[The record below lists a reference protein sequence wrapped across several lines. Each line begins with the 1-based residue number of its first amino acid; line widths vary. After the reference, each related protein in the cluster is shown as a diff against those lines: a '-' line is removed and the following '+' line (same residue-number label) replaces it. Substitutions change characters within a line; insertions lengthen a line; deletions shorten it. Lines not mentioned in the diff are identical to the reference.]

1 MRRICSIGAILILI
15 LVTFTGIIFA
25 EKIDLSIAQQ
35 VGTVQLQVR
44 KQIGLAQA
52 LSPAEYYIQTVR
64 LLEDTDTG
72 EALAYILDLQP
83 KGFVAISSDTDI
95 RPIIAYSYYS
105 NFSMED
111 LEHNVLLYMLKQ
123 DMRNRLNAISLT
135 SQTMKTIN
143 NQLWEKYLSE
153 EKSRA
158 LVSELADADQWPDDD
173 TGWLDTTW
181 HQTDFYNDSCPND
194 PNTLWRCVVGCTAVA
209 MGQVIYYWQYPDS
222 ISFDSSDRY
231 VSRIDPDDGNGERV
245 IHIDEDHETLDFPSF
260 DELNTRLANISYSG
274 DKQEIADFLFACGIS
289 VKMDYSDEG
298 SGAWIYYPPGDV
310 DAERALK
317 NKFGYQA
324 NGKYE
329 SDGDFYDVL
338 ENNMKGGQP
347 ALLSISKDNGGHA
360 IVADGFRSTD
370 EYHLNFGWGSGHPD
384 SISEAWY
391 SLPKGMPAGFTI
403 VSRGVTDIHP
413 NTPPNTPLA
422 PTGPNSGTPGT
433 SYDFTA
439 TTTDPD
445 GDDVAFKFD
454 WGDGNE
460 SDWTGFVD
468 SGASASASH
477 SWVSDGTYEVKA
489 KAKDTQGA
497 ESGWSETHQIVISRP
512 DLTINS
518 ISPDAAQV
526 DEEINVIVTVANQ
539 GTQDVTKD
547 FWVDIYYDPSAPPD
561 KGGYGDEWQQITQ
574 TVQAGESIQVT
585 FTHIFNSSGD
595 HEVWA
600 QVDTSDF
607 VSETDENNN
616 IYGPHTVA
624 VSERR
629 HENESFSLPAE
640 KWKMISIPF
649 TLDDASPNTVLV
661 DDLGEQNDTVW
672 KLYRWNTTNGS
683 YDKYPYVGNFSPGKA
698 FWIISKDVKTID
710 TGPGTDVTRQT
721 DFVIS
726 LPSGWSQIGNP
737 FPFSVS
743 WNEVRVR
750 RNAEVVSILEAQT
763 RGWVRD
769 KIWYWDGQSYLV
781 YQAPSGTI
789 DPYEGYWAKALF
801 DCELLLPP
809 DEAQGA
815 KVSGQTVE
823 SKEEFLQLKA
833 KVGELED
840 NYNFLGF
847 SEAAKDTYD
856 RLDVE
861 EPPPISSYISL
872 FFPHPEWGKNKG
884 DYTQDIRAGISQTG
898 LKQVWDFQVKTDQI
912 NQKIIVEWENT
923 SAFPEDIHL
932 YLTDSFWNVLAN
944 MREECFYGFAST
956 SSLESFKIIATSEA
970 LPLPEDLDLIEVYSY
985 PNPAHGKG
993 VQFHFYLASPAKV
1006 SIKIYSISGELVKTL
1021 INEKA
1026 CVAGAYEEFWK
1037 EHNDRGEKLA
1047 RGVYIYII
1055 QAGNSAKVVSKSGK
1069 IGLLD

>member
-1 MRRICSIGAILILI
+1 M
-15 LVTFTGIIFA
+15 
-25 EKIDLSIAQQ
+25 
-35 VGTVQLQVR
+35 
-44 KQIGLAQA
+44 
-52 LSPAEYYIQTVR
+52 
-64 LLEDTDTG
+64 
-72 EALAYILDLQP
+72 
-83 KGFVAISSDTDI
+83 
-95 RPIIAYSYYS
+95 
-105 NFSMED
+105 
-111 LEHNVLLYMLKQ
+111 
-123 DMRNRLNAISLT
+123 
-135 SQTMKTIN
+135 
-143 NQLWEKYLSE
+143 
-153 EKSRA
+153 
-158 LVSELADADQWPDDD
+158 
-173 TGWLDTTW
+173 
-181 HQTDFYNDSCPND
+181 
-194 PNTLWRCVVGCTAVA
+194 
-209 MGQVIYYWQYPDS
+209 
-222 ISFDSSDRY
+222 
-231 VSRIDPDDGNGERV
+231 
-245 IHIDEDHETLDFPSF
+245 
-260 DELNTRLANISYSG
+260 
-274 DKQEIADFLFACGIS
+274 
-289 VKMDYSDEG
+289 
-298 SGAWIYYPPGDV
+298 
-310 DAERALK
+310 
-317 NKFGYQA
+317 
-324 NGKYE
+324 
-329 SDGDFYDVL
+329 
-338 ENNMKGGQP
+338 
-347 ALLSISKDNGGHA
+347 
-360 IVADGFRSTD
+360 
-370 EYHLNFGWGSGHPD
+370 NFGWGSGDPD

-391 SLPKGMPAGFTI
+391 FFTGMPAGYTI
-403 VSRGVTDIHP
+403 VDCGVMDIHP
-413 NTPPNTPLA
+413 NTPPNTPQA
-422 PTGPNSGTPGT
+422 PTGPDSGTPGT

-454 WGDGNE
+454 WGDDSE
-460 SDWTGFVD
+460 SNWTDSVD

-477 SWVSDGTYEVKA
+477 SWVNDGTYEVKV
-489 KAKDTQGA
+489 KAKDINGA

-526 DEEINVIVTVANQ
+526 DEEINIIVTVTNE

-547 FWVDIYYDPSAPPD
+547 FWVDIYYNPSSAPT
-561 KGGYGDEWQQITQ
+561 KGQTGDSSHKITQ
-574 TVQAGESIQVT
+574 TVQAGESIEVT
-585 FTHIFNSSGD
+585 FTHTFDSSGD
-595 HEVWA
+595 HEVWV

-607 VSETDENNN
+607 VSETDEDNN
-616 IYGPHTVA
+616 IYGSHTIA

-649 TLDDASPNTVLV
+649 TLDDPSPNAVLV

-672 KLYRWNTTNGS
+672 KLYRWNTANGS
-683 YDKYPYVGNFSPGKA
+683 YDKYLYVGNFSPGKA
-698 FWIISKDVKTID
+698 FWIISKDVKTVD
-710 TGPGTDVTRQT
+710 TGPGTDVTRQS

-750 RNAEVVSILEAQT
+750 RNAEVVSILEAQAK
-763 RGWVRD
+763 GWVRD

-781 YQAPSGTI
+781 YQAPLGTI

-815 KVSGQTVE
+815 KVSGQTVKA
-823 SKEEFLQLKA
+823 KEEFLQLKA

-847 SEAAKDTYD
+847 SEAAKDSYD

-944 MREECFYGFAST
+944 MREKCFYRFTST

-970 LPLPEDLDLIEVYSY
+970 LPLPEDLDLNKVYSY
-985 PNPAHGKG
+985 PNPAYGKG
-993 VQFHFYLASPAKV
+993 IRFHFHLVSSAKV
-1006 SIKIYSISGELVKTL
+1006 TIKIYSISGELVKTL